1 MIMNTWKVPLF
12 DENNNYQ
19 KIRILRPKE
28 AFELIDHVD
37 VRDEKTW
44 KYLQDRDITTEDV
57 QAWLRFLLF
66 SGCRFSE
73 MVLVRK
79 DPKLRLSNGTI
90 RIPNYPGGKEMR
102 VQKARNVLLSDMGRE
117 CLDVFFSSA
126 QIPAEVDENNE
137 GTKQVMRSLS
147 SMLHVSGEKIGLESM
162 TFNVKRMSKKIGED
176 GKRLK
181 IRKLTKDG
189 REIEVYERKVAFDTI
204 TTNGCSIRSMRK
216 SWESWLIHSFGG
228 EKLETQIF
236 LSQGHTKQTA
246 FRFYLNLGL
255 DEDDMVDVRE
265 CTKGYGVMTVKQQ
278 Q

>member
-1 MIMNTWKVPLF
+1 MNMWKVPLF

-28 AFELIDHVD
+28 AVALIDNVD

-44 KYLQDRDITTEDV
+44 RYLQDRNISTKDV
-57 QAWLRFLLF
+57 QAWLRFLLL

-73 MVLVRK
+73 MVMVRK
-79 DPKLRLSNGTI
+79 DPSLRLSNGTI
-90 RIPNYPGGKEMR
+90 RIPNYFGGKEMR
-102 VQKARNVLLSDMGRE
+102 TLKARNILLSDMGRDM
-117 CLDVFFSSA
+117 LDAFFSSA
-126 QIPAEVDENNE
+126 QIPADPDENND

-147 SMLHVSGEKIGLESM
+147 SMLHVAGEKIGLESM
-162 TFNVKRMSKKIGED
+162 TFNVKRMSPKIGDD

-181 IRKLTKDG
+181 LKKLTKDG

-246 FRFYLNLGL
+246 FRFYLNLGF
-255 DEDDMVDVRE
+255 DEEDIVDIRV
-265 CTKGYGVMTVKQQ
+265 CTKGYGVLTIKQHP
-278 Q
+278 